1 MPRTRRL
8 IRMDDREVEI
18 RRQVGAIMGEF
29 SLSIPDLAKQSG
41 INERTL
47 RNRIGPKGDI
57 GSMKLSELW
66 MIQDAGENLRRY
78 SSIKGEGRGK

>member
-1 MPRTRRL
+1 MPRVKKL
-8 IRMDDREVEI
+8 VRMDEREAEVRREI
-18 RRQVGAIMGEF
+18 GAIMGEF
-29 SLSIPDLAKQSG
+29 SLSLPDLAKKSG

-66 MIQDAGENLRRY
+66 MIQDAGENLREY
-78 SSIKGEGRGK
+78 GT